1 MEHKESEKLATK
13 RDSFKN
19 LSEFGS
25 IIENLD
31 DYRSLPIS
39 TRVGD
44 VEVSSERV
52 RGMVNI
58 TASPN
63 RITMTVGEK
72 YPVFG
77 HRESLGYVIKELQ
90 NRSCAVHGFVDTVG
104 DRTFTRILFDGLLV
118 KDKES
123 NVELGVSFEN
133 PMDRKTRF
141 KGYGYTFRQTCSNGA
156 GIKTMLPM
164 LEINERHTADMC
176 VRVPVMIHDF
186 IGHSMEQT
194 NHMQNLINNSMNV
207 TVAFESPEQVFETL
221 KVHFGGISERHVKHI
236 AEQIVS
242 VDMNPSRFD
251 LFNASNYVTSHF
263 GIKPDIRAEI
273 DRKAELFINPAI
285 PFRPVKIEV
294 KVVQPV
300 FIARPV
306 FIPDDDYGYSE

>member
-1 MEHKESEKLATK
+1 MATR

-44 VEVSSERV
+44 REVLSEKIH
-52 RGMVNI
+52 GMVNI

-63 RITMTVGEK
+63 RITMSVGER

-77 HRESLGYVIKELQ
+77 HRESLGYVIKELKA
-90 NRSCAVHGFVDTVG
+90 RSCDVHGFVDTVG
-104 DRTFTRILFDGLLV
+104 DRTFTRILFDGLIV

-141 KGYGYTFRQTCSNGA
+141 KGYGYTFRLTCANGA

-164 LEINERHTADMC
+164 MEINERHTSDMC
-176 VRVPVMIHDF
+176 IRVPVMIHDF
-186 IGHSMEQT
+186 IGQSLEQT
-194 NHMQNLINNSMNV
+194 NHMQNLIDSSMKV
-207 TVAFESPEQVFETL
+207 TVAFESPEQIFETL
-221 KVHFGGISERHVKHI
+221 KVHFNGISDRHVKHI
-236 AEQIVS
+236 VENLEGE
-242 VDMNPSRFD
+242 MTPTRWD
-251 LFNASNYVTSHF
+251 LFNASNFVTSHY
-263 GIKPDIRAEI
+263 GIKPDVRSEI
-273 DRKAELFINPAI
+273 DRRAELFINPAI
-285 PFRPVKIEV
+285 PFHPVKIEV
-294 KVVQPV
+294 KVVVPE
-300 FIARPV
+300 ILTRPV
-306 FIPDDDYGYSE
+306 FVPDQTYLRFD